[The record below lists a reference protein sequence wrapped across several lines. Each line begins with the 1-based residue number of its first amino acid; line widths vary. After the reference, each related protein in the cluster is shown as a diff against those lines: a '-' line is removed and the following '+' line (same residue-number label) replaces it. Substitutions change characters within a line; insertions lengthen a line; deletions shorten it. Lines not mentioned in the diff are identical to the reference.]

1 MAWHRLSPCSASRP
15 TAERYRSRAHEKSRG
30 YFQELGSPPS
40 DCYRGSDPCVFD
52 GFLEG
57 IGIHE
62 RRNDPL
68 LQESLTAWPFTR
80 LRKSGKCSCIL
91 PFRRKPDRSKLP
103 VSREVTT
110 QSK

>member
-1 MAWHRLSPCSASRP
+1 MAWHRLSPCSASRQ

-80 LRKSGKCSCIL
+80 SGNPENVHASFL
-91 PFRRKPDRSKLP
+91 SDESLTVRNYR
-103 VSREVTT
+103 
-110 QSK
+110 